1 MTPAPRLA
9 RRRAAA
15 LVLLVA
21 GLAMLGVAVW
31 LWQRAA
37 PPAAPTPTTAPP
49 TAAATV
55 PVTPSVEVATATPSA
70 TPAVNLSFSPALL
83 SGYDGDAAALNCAP
97 AAGPGAA
104 TLDGTPA
111 VWQPLLLRFAG
122 PAAAEGDTAPN
133 PFLDYRLTV
142 RFVGP
147 SGRAYI
153 VPGFFAGDGRGGGA
167 GDQWAARFAA
177 DEPGRWRWC
186 ASFRAG
192 PGVAVALDPAAG
204 APLAFDGAAGAFEVA
219 PANPDAPGFFALGR
233 LEYAGGHYLKF
244 RHGPYW
250 LKTGANSPENFLAYT
265 GFEDTADTDADP
277 FLHSYAAH
285 VADWRP
291 GDPTLPGAADEGKG
305 IIGALNYLA
314 DAGVNSIYFLPMNL
328 GGDGNDTWPFLSPE
342 ATAYAVTHY
351 DIGKLAQW
359 RVVFE
364 HAQRRG
370 IALHI
375 VLNETEPANRRWFDG
390 GEVVADILSPPRR
403 LFYRELVAR
412 FADLPAIKWNLSE
425 ESAFTRDEAIALAVT
440 LGALDWADHP
450 IAVHN
455 PADWFGPLED
465 ILGREEFSMTSIQ
478 YQIDEAG
485 ALVEAW
491 RDNSARA
498 GRPWVVELDENRPA
512 QEGLTP
518 DNAGALRK
526 TVLYDALFSGA
537 GGVEWYMGYHPLPT
551 GGDLNVED
559 FRTRANM
566 WAYALYAR
574 RFLEDNAPFWLMAP
588 ADDLL
593 SGEAADYGGGEVLA
607 RPGEVYAVYLPSAA
621 LPATLAAP
629 DGSYSLRW
637 YNPRTGVFAG
647 EPLAI
652 TAAGG
657 ALPLGLPP
665 ADPAADWVALITAAA
680 YTPPPPPAYP

>member
-1 MTPAPRLA
+1 MTSSPRPAH
-9 RRRAAA
+9 RRAAA
-15 LVLLVA
+15 LVLLVS
-21 GLAMLGVAVW
+21 GLVLMGAAVW
-31 LWQRAA
+31 LWSRSRPPAVA
-37 PPAAPTPTTAPP
+37 PPTPTPPVAATTPATATATLSITAAAPT
-49 TAAATV
+49 
-55 PVTPSVEVATATPSA
+55 ATP
-70 TPAVNLSFSPALL
+70 TGGLSFSPALP
-83 SGYDGDAAALNCAP
+83 SGYDGGDATLNCAP
-97 AAGPGAA
+97 TAGPGAA
-104 TLDGTPA
+104 VLDGEPA
-111 VWQPLLLRFAG
+111 VWQPLTLRFAG
-122 PAAAEGDTAPN
+122 PAATEADADPN

-147 SGRAYI
+147 SGRATT

-186 ASFRAG
+186 ASFRAA

-204 APLAFDGAAGAFEVA
+204 TPLAFDGAAGTFDAA
-219 PANPDAPGFFALGR
+219 PVDPTAPGFFGLGR
-233 LEYAGGHYLKF
+233 LEYAGGHFLKF

-250 LKTGANSPENFLAYT
+250 LKTGTNSPENFLAYS
-265 GFEDTADTDADP
+265 GFEDTADSDTNA

-314 DAGVNSIYFLPMNL
+314 DAGVNAIYFLPMNL
-328 GGDGNDTWPFLSPE
+328 GGDGNDTWPFLAPDD
-342 ATAYAVTHY
+342 VTHY

-370 IALHI
+370 IALHM

-425 ESAFTRDEAIALAVT
+425 ESVFTDDEAIALAGY
-440 LGALDWADHP
+440 LGALDWAGHP
-450 IAVHN
+450 IGLHN
-455 PADWFGPLED
+455 PADWFGPLEG
-465 ILGREEFSMTSIQ
+465 ILGRPEFSITSIQ
-478 YQIDEAG
+478 YQIDDAG

-491 RDNSARA
+491 RANSARA
-498 GRPWVVELDENRPA
+498 GRPWVIELDENRPA

-537 GGVEWYMGYHPLPT
+537 GGVEWYLGYHPLPV
-551 GGDLNVED
+551 GGDLDVED
-559 FRTRANM
+559 FRTRADM

-574 RFLEDNAPFWLMAP
+574 RFLEENTPFWLMAP
-588 ADDLL
+588 ADALL
-593 SGEAADYGGGEVLA
+593 SGEAQDYGGGEVLA
-607 RPGEVYAVYLPSAA
+607 LPGEVYAVYLPSAA
-621 LPATLAAP
+621 WPATLAAP
-629 DGSYSLRW
+629 DGGYTLRW
-637 YNPRTGVFAG
+637 YDPRRGVFSG
-647 EPLAI
+647 EPVAL
-652 TAAGG
+652 TATDG
-657 ALPLGLPP
+657 ALALGLPP
-665 ADPAADWVALITAAA
+665 ADPAADWVVLITAAGFLL
-680 YTPPPPPAYP
+680 PPPPAYP